1 MLQLT
6 QSPFQLGIVGALEFV
21 PFLLFGLIVGV
32 YADRW
37 DRRRILLV
45 ADLVR
50 FVVLASVP
58 VAAVFHLMTL
68 AQLYLVAFIAGTARM
83 VRGRPLFPRSG
94 ARQPGSRGSRQQQPG
109 GD

>member
-1 MLQLT
+1 VLQLT

-58 VAAVFHLMTL
+58 LAAVAHVLTL
-68 AQLYLVAFIAGTARM
+68 VVSVSARAARVVSDGTQ
-83 VRGRPLFPRSG
+83 VRR
-94 ARQPGSRGSRQQQPG
+94 
-109 GD
+109 

>member
-1 MLQLT
+1 
-6 QSPFQLGIVGALEFV
+6 VGALEFV

-50 FVVLASVP
+50 FVMLASVP
-58 VAAVFHLMTL
+58 LAAFFPRVDVRAALPGGLHCRDRPG
-68 AQLYLVAFIAGTARM
+68 V
-83 VRGRPLFPRSG
+83 VRGRDYCLPS
-94 ARQPGSRGSRQQQPG
+94 SS
-109 GD
+109 